1 MTTATRERVAASRRT
16 ERTRYRS
23 RAPAKRRLVY
33 HQGGTTRMDTVPA
46 KLTPR
51 LVEEMDEL
59 VREGWYA
66 NRSELIRD
74 AVREAIRRARSQRLE
89 RAIKE
94 DVEWGLGARR

>member
-1 MTTATRERVAASRRT
+1 M
-16 ERTRYRS
+16 
-23 RAPAKRRLVY
+23 Y
-33 HQGGTTRMDTVPA
+33 HQGGTIRMDTVPA

>member
-1 MTTATRERVAASRRT
+1 
-16 ERTRYRS
+16 
-23 RAPAKRRLVY
+23 
-33 HQGGTTRMDTVPA
+33 MDTVPA

-74 AVREAIRRARSQRLE
+74 AVREAIRRARAQRLE

>member
-1 MTTATRERVAASRRT
+1 
-16 ERTRYRS
+16 
-23 RAPAKRRLVY
+23 
-33 HQGGTTRMDTVPA
+33 MDTVPA